1 MPEAFPSR
9 PVSSRRDQLARVLGA
24 ALGFS
29 VAFLVAGRLAPVP
42 STLLCSI
49 ALAGAATLA
58 GRVATP
64 LRWWALL
71 GVAAGC
77 LLGTAKVMA
86 GVLQDTEAQPNLP
99 SRAFAVLLL
108 AGAGSLAGHAFST
121 TRSLYDRQPKDL
133 LRSASA
139 LTTGL
144 FAVLVTLTFIHGGL
158 DAARTFS
165 SRLSTSLTILVASL
179 SVPGWLIHLLVH
191 PAHSNPH
198 D

>member
-1 MPEAFPSR
+1 MPEAFPLR
-9 PVSSRRDQLARVLGA
+9 PVSSRRDQLERVLGA

-29 VAFLVAGRLAPVP
+29 VAFLVASRLAPVP

-49 ALAGAATLA
+49 A
-58 GRVATP
+58 
-64 LRWWALL
+64 
-71 GVAAGC
+71 
-77 LLGTAKVMA
+77 
-86 GVLQDTEAQPNLP
+86 
-99 SRAFAVLLL
+99 L

-191 PAHSNPH
+191 PAHSEEH